1 MLLVRRAGPVAVSDP
16 PVGVALRSPTT
27 DDIEALGRT
36 YFASY
41 PPGVACATE
50 VEAIDD
56 IRLTYAGEYGVLD
69 LARSR
74 IAVHGDEI
82 VGAVLVVEHGPWED
96 VPDCPFVIEV
106 FTLPA
111 WRRRGLARS
120 MVTTCLAVEPTDVAL
135 RVQDGNHAALGLYG
149 HLGFAQV

>member
-1 MLLVRRAGPVAVSDP
+1 MLLVRRAAPVVVSDP
-16 PVGVALRSPTT
+16 PAGVASRSPAT
-27 DDIEALGRT
+27 DDTEALGRT

-50 VEAIDD
+50 AEAIDD

-69 LARSR
+69 LVRSR
-74 IAVHGDEI
+74 IAVRGDEF
-82 VGAVLVVEHGPWED
+82 VGAVLVVERGPWED

-106 FTLPA
+106 FTLPS

-120 MVTTCLAVEPTDVAL
+120 MVTTCMAVEPTDVAL
-135 RVQDGNHAALGLYG
+135 RVQDGNLAALGLYER
-149 HLGFAQV
+149 LGFVQL